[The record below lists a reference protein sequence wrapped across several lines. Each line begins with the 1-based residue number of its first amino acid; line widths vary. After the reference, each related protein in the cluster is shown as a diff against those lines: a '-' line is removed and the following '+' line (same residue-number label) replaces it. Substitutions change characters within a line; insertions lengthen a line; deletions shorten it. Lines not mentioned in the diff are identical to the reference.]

1 MESNIGKCLFIL
13 LGILKNCIVLRV
25 LSCGLLR
32 HYPAPIW
39 IAHWT
44 GQNNQIALHCVHVC
58 AQLLARTRWSP
69 SEYLFLGHIDGF
81 SVSSHLRMLSYN
93 EILFRIVTNTIQI
106 DKFWCTDTT
115 EGSARERQTSKNRKS
130 MQTQGKLLFITD
142 SIFWRNSNFGVF

>member
-1 MESNIGKCLFIL
+1 MFVYSSWYFKKLHCF
-13 LGILKNCIVLRV
+13 KSPVLWSV
-25 LSCGLLR
+25 EALSCTHMNCTR
-32 HYPAPIW
+32 
-39 IAHWT
+39 T

-142 SIFWRNSNFGVF
+142 SIFWRNSNFGVFRHQ